1 MASVESYETKA
12 GKRFTVRYRKPDHS
26 MGRKRGFKRKK
37 DAVDWA
43 AEHVTVA
50 LASDTY
56 VDPAKGKALISD
68 LYQSWYAEHSPL
80 WKQSWRHTVEISWN
94 THVKDAWGDVRIM
107 DMERASVQQWV
118 SALSKKRSAST
129 VLKAYGIL
137 RSIVQDAVKD
147 RILVRDPLKGVVL
160 PRKPKRKAKRVYLT
174 VGQLIRFADECR
186 KAQEKGEERRA
197 LILLLGFCG
206 LRWGEA
212 AALQVSDVD
221 YESHRVIVRR
231 NVVAIGSD
239 RVEGTPKSGE
249 MRTVPLPSI
258 VEQALMH
265 VCLGK
270 GETEHVFLDPSGR
283 TIRPQSVGNLAHN
296 RTWYVSAL
304 KRLNYSPASMPSP
317 HDLRHTAASIA
328 VHAGANVKA
337 LQRMLGHTSAAM
349 TLDVYADLFDSDLDD
364 VARMIDSAVAIEVP
378 TDSNAESAT
387 LEKVSE

>member
-1 MASVESYETKA
+1 
-12 GKRFTVRYRKPDHS
+12 

-212 AALQVSDVD
+212 AALRVGDVD

-239 RVEGTPKSGE
+239 RVEGAPKSGE
-249 MRTVPLPSI
+249 LRTVPLPSI

-283 TIRPQSVGNLAHN
+283 TIRPQSVGNLVHN